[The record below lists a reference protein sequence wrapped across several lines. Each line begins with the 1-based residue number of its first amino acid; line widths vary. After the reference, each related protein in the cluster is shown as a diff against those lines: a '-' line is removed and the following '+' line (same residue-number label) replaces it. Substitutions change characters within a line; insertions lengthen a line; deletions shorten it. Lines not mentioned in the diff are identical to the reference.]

1 MKEFDFIFWFGSIPI
16 SEIFSVIWIAILTPP
31 IIGILVMGWQEGIKI
46 KHKDS
51 GIERKCFIGFSW
63 TYFLFGFFVPVFR
76 GEITLG
82 IVHAIF
88 VFITFRIFQLIMP
101 FLYNKQHA
109 VRLLTSSWELN
120 DTQEKNNLASK
131 VIGIA
136 IDL

>member
-1 MKEFDFIFWFGSIPI
+1 MKSRFSQNLSLSSFSSGMYHNAIKAVGKLVVQMKEFDFIFWFGSIPI
-16 SEIFSVIWIAILTPP
+16 SEFFSVIWIAILTPP

-88 VFITFRIFQLIMP
+88 VFITFGIF
-101 FLYNKQHA
+101 FSA
-109 VRLLTSSWELN
+109 
-120 DTQEKNNLASK
+120 
-131 VIGIA
+131 
-136 IDL
+136 